1 MNLKSFLKL
10 VEIQT
15 KVASIVPFLLG
26 TFYALYTYDD
36 FSFFNFLIMLI
47 SLEMFDMA
55 TTAINNYIDFK
66 SAKKKEGYGYESHNA
81 IVRDN
86 IPEKLVQLTI
96 GALLSIAIIFGI
108 ILVIRTNLLVLIIGV
123 ISFAAGILYTFG
135 PVPISRTPFGEIVS
149 GFVMGF
155 FIIFL
160 STYIHVYEN
169 NIVIFNLN
177 NWIMDL
183 NIDLLDLIKV
193 FLVSLPAQLGIANL
207 MLANNICD
215 IEDDIANDR
224 YTLPRYIGK
233 ENSIRLYS
241 LMYIIAFVVMI
252 ILIIFDIVPLIT
264 LVALLTFIP
273 VMSNIHEFR
282 KEQSKNRTFEL
293 AVHNFLIMNVAL
305 ALSLLIGMVF

>member
-1 MNLKSFLKL
+1 MNFKSFLKL

-15 KVASIVPFLLG
+15 KVASIIPFIIG
-26 TFYALYTYDD
+26 TLYALYSYDS
-36 FSFFNFLIMLI
+36 FSFLNFLIMLI
-47 SLEMFDMA
+47 SLEVFDM
-55 TTAINNYIDFK
+55 TTTTINNYVDFK

-86 IPEKLVQLTI
+86 IPEKLVRLTI
-96 GALLSIAIIFGI
+96 VVLLSIAIIFGI

-135 PVPISRTPFGEIVS
+135 PVPISRTPFGELVS

-160 STYIHVYEN
+160 ATYIHVYDSK
-169 NIVIFNLN
+169 IILFNLSK
-177 NWIMDL
+177 WILDL
-183 NIDLLDLIKV
+183 SIDLPELLKI

-233 ENSIRLYS
+233 ENSVRLYS
-241 LMYIIAFVVMI
+241 LIYIKAFLIMI
-252 ILIIFDIVPLIT
+252 ILIVFDIVPLIT
-264 LVALLTFIP
+264 ILGLLTFIP
-273 VMSNIHEFR
+273 VLSNIHKFR
-282 KEQSKNRTFEL
+282 NEQKKDTTFEL
-293 AVHNFLIMNVAL
+293 AVQNFLIINIAL
-305 ALSLLIGMVF
+305 ALALLLGVVF

>member
-1 MNLKSFLKL
+1 MNFKSFLKL

-26 TFYALYTYDD
+26 TFYALYTYDE
-36 FSFFNFLIMLI
+36 FSFLNFLIMLI
-47 SLEMFDMA
+47 SLEVFDM
-55 TTAINNYIDFK
+55 TTTTINNYIDFK
-66 SAKKKEGYGYESHNA
+66 SAKKREGYGYESHNA

-96 GALLSIAIIFGI
+96 VVLLSIAIIFGI
-108 ILVIRTNLLVLIIGV
+108 ILVMRTNLLVLIIG
-123 ISFAAGILYTFG
+123 IMSFAAGILYTFG
-135 PVPISRTPFGEIVS
+135 PIPISRTPFGELVS
-149 GFVMGF
+149 GFIMGF

-169 NIVIFNLN
+169 SIVIFNLS
-177 NWIMDL
+177 NWIIDL
-183 NIDLLDLIKV
+183 NINLVDLLKI
-193 FLVSLPAQLGIANL
+193 FLVSLPAQLGIANI

-215 IEDDIANDR
+215 IEDDVANDR

-241 LMYIIAFVVMI
+241 LIYIKAFLVMI
-252 ILIIFDIVPLIT
+252 ILIVFDIVPLIT

-273 VMSNIHEFR
+273 VMSNIHKFR
-282 KEQSKNRTFEL
+282 KKQSKDRTFEL

-305 ALSLLIGMVF
+305 ALSLLIGVIF

>member
-1 MNLKSFLKL
+1 MNFKSFLKL

-15 KVASIVPFLLG
+15 KAASIVPFLLG
-26 TFYALYTYDD
+26 TFYALYTYAE
-36 FSFFNFLIMLI
+36 FSFLNFLIMLI

-55 TTAINNYIDFK
+55 TTTINNYIDFK

-108 ILVIRTNLLVLIIGV
+108 ILVMRTNLLVLIIG
-123 ISFAAGILYTFG
+123 IMSFTAGILYTFG
-135 PVPISRTPFGEIVS
+135 PVPISRTPFGELVS

-169 NIVIFNLN
+169 SIVIFNLN
-177 NWIMDL
+177 NWI
-183 NIDLLDLIKV
+183 IDLSIDLVDLLKI

-215 IEDDIANDR
+215 IEDDVANDR

-241 LMYIIAFVVMI
+241 LMYIKAFVVMI
-252 ILIIFDIVPLIT
+252 ILIVFDIVPLIT
-264 LVALLTFIP
+264 LLALLTFIP
-273 VMSNIHEFR
+273 VMSNIHKFR
-282 KEQSKNRTFEL
+282 KEQSKDRTFEL

-305 ALSLLIGMVF
+305 ALSLLIGVIF

>member
-1 MNLKSFLKL
+1 MNFKSFLKL

-15 KVASIVPFLLG
+15 KAASIVPFLLG
-26 TFYALYTYDD
+26 TFYALYTYAE
-36 FSFFNFLIMLI
+36 FSFLNFLIMLI

-55 TTAINNYIDFK
+55 TTTINNYIDFK

-108 ILVIRTNLLVLIIGV
+108 ILVMRTNLLVLIIG
-123 ISFAAGILYTFG
+123 IMSFTAGILYTFG
-135 PVPISRTPFGEIVS
+135 PVPISRTPFGELVS

-169 NIVIFNLN
+169 SIVIFNLK
-177 NWIMDL
+177 NWILDL
-183 NIDLLDLIKV
+183 SIDLIDLLKI
-193 FLVSLPAQLGIANL
+193 FLVSLPAQLGIANI

-233 ENSIRLYS
+233 ENSIRLFS
-241 LMYIIAFVVMI
+241 LLYIKAFLI
-252 ILIIFDIVPLIT
+252 ILILILFDIVPLIT
-264 LVALLTFIP
+264 LLALLTFIP
-273 VMSNIHEFR
+273 VMSNIHKFR
-282 KEQSKNRTFEL
+282 KEQSKDKTFEL

-305 ALSLLIGMVF
+305 ALSLLIGVIF